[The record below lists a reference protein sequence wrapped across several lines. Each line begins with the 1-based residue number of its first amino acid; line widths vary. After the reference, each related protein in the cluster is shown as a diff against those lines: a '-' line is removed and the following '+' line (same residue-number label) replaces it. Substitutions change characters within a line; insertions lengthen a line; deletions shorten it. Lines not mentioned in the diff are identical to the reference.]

1 MKKISLT
8 IISIAVITFLSTTA
22 FTTVK
27 NNPLTRHTDG
37 DPGVVY
43 VVDVNTDNANGYCH
57 SYFVVVTDEYGVPV
71 VAPKEFFSEMTT
83 YVFHEKTP
91 NCGTRI
97 AMLIEKEQLGLH
109 YCSQEAYALP
119 HEIRAHFRQGA
130 TYKFGLKLVPIPGD
144 D

>member
-27 NNPLTRHTDG
+27 NNPFSRHTDG

-43 VVDVNTDNANGYCH
+43 VVDVNTDKANGYCH
-57 SYFVVVTDEYGVPV
+57 SYFVVVTDAYGVPV
-71 VAPKEFFSEMTT
+71 VEPIVFHSELST

-91 NCGTRI
+91 DCGTRI
-97 AMLIEKEQLGLH
+97 AMLIEGDQLGYQ
-109 YCSQEAYALP
+109 YCGEPAYALP
-119 HEIRAHFRQGA
+119 YKISTHFRKGA
-130 TYKFGLKLVPIPGD
+130 TYKFSLKLVPVPGD